1 MVILRQKMRAKPGKS
16 DELMAA
22 LAEIITPARATEGVI
37 SLDIARVLLE
47 PDSFIATAVYEDGAA
62 LERQESRPEVH
73 KVMAMLP
80 ESLAAPLERT
90 IFDASLDP
98 ALVLTRRQL
107 DLVATA
113 PRPEEKHHAHEP
125 HISKEPG

>member
-1 MVILRQKMRAKPGKS
+1 MIILRQKMRAKPDTS

-37 SLDIARVLLE
+37 SLDIARDLIDS
-47 PDSFIATAVYEDGAA
+47 DSFVATAVYEDGAA

-98 ALVLTRRQL
+98 VLV
-107 DLVATA
+107 
-113 PRPEEKHHAHEP
+113 
-125 HISKEPG
+125 